1 MGDYSSGPATSV
13 FLTVG
18 LILILVIL
26 VKIFYLM
33 ALSRALHCCSA
44 QNRKISPGM
53 VWLEIIPVIGFI
65 WAFVNVIQ
73 VSGSLGAEFRS
84 RGIEQQDNP
93 SMVLGI
99 VACALNVGS
108 SVLPFAGIA
117 GLICWI
123 IYWVKINSYANSLL
137 TQGE

>member
-1 MGDYSSGPATSV
+1 MGDYGSGSETSV
-13 FLTVG
+13 FLAVG

-33 ALSRALHCCSA
+33 ALSRALSCCSA
-44 QNRKISPGM
+44 RNRKISPGM

-73 VSGSLGAEFRS
+73 VSGSLGAEFRT
-84 RGIEQQDNP
+84 RGIEQPDNP

-108 SVLPFAGIA
+108 SVMPFAGIA

-123 IYWVKINSYANSLL
+123 IYWVKINAYANML
-137 TQGE
+137 TEC